1 MTEIVAMELN
11 RYMVIRVLP
20 DLSVVQNLNLW
31 KVLQS
36 RIVRVLTSYG
46 TTRYDRGKLAET
58 RRYGN
63 YRYASVERQSC
74 ATR

>member
-36 RIVRVLTSYG
+36 RIVRVL
-46 TTRYDRGKLAET
+46 
-58 RRYGN
+58 
-63 YRYASVERQSC
+63 ERQGTIAGNWPKRGEMEITGTQAWNDSR
-74 ATR
+74 A

>member
-1 MTEIVAMELN
+1 MELN

-20 DLSVVQNLNLW
+20 DLSVVQNLNLS

-36 RIVRVLTSYG
+36 RIVRVLTRYG
-46 TTRYDRGKLAET
+46 TTRYDRGKLAEM

-63 YRYASVERQSC
+63 YRCASVERQSC